1 MKPIKASVIGEA
13 FKPGGFKSFFANL
26 KNTMQIKLGQ
36 VIISAPNMMMI
47 SAAFKSNNIW
57 AILVLL
63 QFIIEVS
70 R

>member
-1 MKPIKASVIGEA
+1 
-13 FKPGGFKSFFANL
+13 
-26 KNTMQIKLGQ
+26 MQIKLGQ

-57 AILVLL
+57 AFLVLL
-63 QFIIEVS
+63 QFITEVP